1 MTGRTPEQF
10 ANYLQKRFNHSTAAE
25 TYALIIT
32 IWLVGTLLRLVNLGI
47 VSGGEIKKLDGLDQ
61 WEEIDEHRFKL
72 IPPNMLG
79 QCLASFTK
87 VTATRHLQEDLAQLI
102 AMYYTDTGRQEI
114 ATRSFDR
121 IFLNSSDDQ

>member
-10 ANYLQKRFNHSTAAE
+10 ANYLQKRFNYSTAAE
-25 TYALIIT
+25 TCATIVI
-32 IWLVGTLLRLVNLGI
+32 IWLVGALLRLANLGL
-47 VSGGEIKKLDGLDQ
+47 VGGGEIKKMDGLDQ

-72 IPPNMLG
+72 IPPNMLK

-87 VTATRHLQEDLAQLI
+87 VAAARHLQEDFAQLI

-114 ATRSFDR
+114 AAKSFDR